1 MAIAIIDNADRPYNA
16 ASLRARSSDP
26 MPLPSLATFAQALA
40 PLLATLTLA
49 TAVHAQGAY
58 PHKPIRLVLGFPA
71 GGGADTV
78 ARVFMPGME
87 KQLGQPIVIDYRPG
101 AGATLAAEHVAKAT
115 PDGYT
120 LHYVDSGPLTVV
132 PNTKKL
138 PFDPVLAFAPISLV
152 VSGGYVVVAH
162 PSLAAASIRELVDLA
177 RAKPGALSFGSSGTG
192 SSGHLAGE
200 LLKAIANVDI
210 VHVAYKG
217 GAQSMTDLIGG
228 QIQLLFAS
236 LPTAVPQVRAGKI
249 KALGVTSAVRAT
261 ALREVP
267 TVAEQGFD
275 QYEAS
280 VWFGL
285 VGPAGLPADVVNRVR
300 AALVAAL
307 ADPAVQEGI
316 QRQGYD
322 VAVSTPEQLAS
333 RIRGDLAKWNK
344 VINAA
349 GIRVE

>member
-1 MAIAIIDNADRPYNA
+1 MSTRQHSNFMGIMMTALLLLTFIAALMAAG
-16 ASLRARSSDP
+16 
-26 MPLPSLATFAQALA
+26 
-40 PLLATLTLA
+40 
-49 TAVHAQGAY
+49 AVHAQGAY
-58 PHKPIRLVLGFPA
+58 PNKPIRLVLGFPA

-78 ARVFMPGME
+78 ARVFIPGME

-101 AGATLAAEHVAKAT
+101 AGATLAADHVAKAS

-138 PFDPVLAFAPISLV
+138 PFHPVQAFTPISLV

-162 PSLAAASIRELVDLA
+162 PNIAASSIRELAELA
-177 RAKPGALSFGSSGTG
+177 RAKPGTLSFGSSGTG

-200 LLKAIANVDI
+200 LLKSMASLDI

-228 QIQLLFAS
+228 QIPLLFAS
-236 LPTAVPQVRAGKI
+236 LPTAVPQIRAGKI
-249 KALGVTSAVRAT
+249 KALGVTSAGRAT
-261 ALREVP
+261 ALPEVP
-267 TVAEQGFD
+267 TIAEQGFGR
-275 QYEAS
+275 YEAS

-285 VGPAGLPADVVNRVR
+285 VGPAGLSADIVTRVR
-300 AALVAAL
+300 AALLAAL
-307 ADPAVQEGI
+307 DDSAVQEGVR
-316 QRQGYD
+316 RQGYD
-322 VAVSTPEQLAS
+322 VATSTPAELSA
-333 RIRGDLAKWNK
+333 RIRDDLAKWNK
-344 VINAA
+344 VINDA

>member
-1 MAIAIIDNADRPYNA
+1 MHRAWL
-16 ASLRARSSDP
+16 ASIVVAGWLG
-26 MPLPSLATFAQALA
+26 LAG
-40 PLLATLTLA
+40 P
-49 TAVHAQGAY
+49 VPAQGNY
-58 PHKPIRLVLGFPA
+58 PSKPIRMVLGFPA

-78 ARVFMPGME
+78 ARVFIPGME

-101 AGATLAAEHVAKAT
+101 AGATLAADHVAKAS

-138 PFDPVLAFAPISLV
+138 AYDPTQAFTPISLV
-152 VSGGYVVVAH
+152 VNGGYVVVAH
-162 PSLAAASIRELVDLA
+162 PGVAAGSIRELADLA
-177 RAKPGALSFGSSGTG
+177 RARPGTLSFGSSGTG

-200 LLKAIANVDI
+200 LLKSMAGVDI

-228 QIQLLFAS
+228 QIPLLFAS
-236 LPTAVPQVRAGKI
+236 LPTAVPQIRAGKI
-249 KALGVTSAVRAT
+249 KALGVTSSARAS
-261 ALREVP
+261 ALPEVP
-267 TVAEQGFD
+267 TVSEQGFAD
-275 QYEAS
+275 YEAS

-285 VGPAGLPADVVNRVR
+285 VGPAGLPAEIVTRVR
-300 AALVAAL
+300 NALIVAL
-307 ADPAVQEGI
+307 EDRTVQEGI

-322 VAVSTPEQLAS
+322 VATSTAAQLAA
-333 RIRGDLAKWNK
+333 RIRNDLAKWHK
-344 VINAA
+344 VIGSA